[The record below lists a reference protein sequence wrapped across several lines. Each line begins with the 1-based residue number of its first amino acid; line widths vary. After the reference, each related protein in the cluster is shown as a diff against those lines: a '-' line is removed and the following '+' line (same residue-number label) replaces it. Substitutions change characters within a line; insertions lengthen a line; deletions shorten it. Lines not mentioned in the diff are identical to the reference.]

1 MFPYFSNI
9 FDIILQLTFARF
21 LILTFFM
28 SFLETVKYFSN
39 RYINKFYVPF
49 EVILN
54 KVFNINTILNNNI
67 FKAKF
72 SITIHISLLNSM
84 FFLFLRKYSGE
95 KSWTNKQKTHE
106 HSIICIKI
114 KSSVHKIEN
123 YNFVKYYMILSKF
136 KCVYI

>member
-1 MFPYFSNI
+1 
-9 FDIILQLTFARF
+9 
-21 LILTFFM
+21 M